1 MKRLGL
7 IAVVLFAITSCDSL
21 EKYRLGDKEVVSV
34 KERPSADIF
43 IKSNSNIDDVADAM
57 DEADILAD
65 RTSFI
70 RLAELKNYKGKNI
83 VPGKYRITGE
93 MTNNDLINHLRKGNG
108 RQEVNV
114 TFNNCLNI
122 EQLAGKV
129 SVQLELDS
137 AKLVD
142 LVNSKELIDK
152 YGFNDKTIS
161 TLFIP
166 NTYRFQ
172 WSTNEQEFVDRMAV
186 EYKKFW
192 NDDRKA
198 KLKSQ
203 KLTQSQVA
211 ILASIVEEEQNLHP
225 EEWKRIAG
233 VYTNRL
239 DRGILLQADPTVKF
253 ALGDRTIKRLLFKHL
268 EVNSP
273 YNTYKYAG
281 VPPGPLRIPS
291 TKSMDAVLNHEEH
304 KFIYF
309 CAKPGGEGYHSFAK
323 TLSQHNANAN
333 AYHRWLN
340 KNGY

>member
-7 IAVVLFAITSCDSL
+7 IAIVLFAITSCDSL
-21 EKYRLGDKEVVSV
+21 QKYQLGDKDVLSISGDET
-34 KERPSADIF
+34 KEIF
-43 IKSNSNIDDVADAM
+43 IKKDSDLNGVIAAIE
-57 DEADILAD
+57 EAKILSD
-65 RTSFI
+65 KESFSD
-70 RLAELKNYKGKNI
+70 LAKLKNYSGKNI
-83 VPGKYRITGE
+83 VSGKYTLKGSF
-93 MTNNDLINHLRKGNG
+93 TNNDLINHLRKGNG
-108 RQEVNV
+108 REEVNV

-129 SVQLELDS
+129 SAQLQLDS
-137 AKLVD
+137 AALVA
-142 LVNSKELIDK
+142 LINSDELIKK
-152 YGFNDKTIS
+152 YGFNDKTMS

-172 WSTNEQEFVDRMAV
+172 WSTNEQEFVDRMAL

-192 NDDRKA
+192 NNDRKA
-198 KLKSQ
+198 KLKAQ
-203 KLTQSQVA
+203 NLTQSQVA

-273 YNTYKYAG
+273 YNTYKHAG

-291 TKSMDAVLNHEEH
+291 TKSMDAVLDHEEH
-304 KFIYF
+304 QFIYF

>member
-1 MKRLGL
+1 
-7 IAVVLFAITSCDSL
+7 
-21 EKYRLGDKEVVSV
+21 
-34 KERPSADIF
+34 
-43 IKSNSNIDDVADAM
+43 
-57 DEADILAD
+57 
-65 RTSFI
+65 
-70 RLAELKNYKGKNI
+70 
-83 VPGKYRITGE
+83 
-93 MTNNDLINHLRKGNG
+93 
-108 RQEVNV
+108 
-114 TFNNCLNI
+114 
-122 EQLAGKV
+122 
-129 SVQLELDS
+129 
-137 AKLVD
+137 
-142 LVNSKELIDK
+142 
-152 YGFNDKTIS
+152 
-161 TLFIP
+161 
-166 NTYRFQ
+166 
-172 WSTNEQEFVDRMAV
+172 MAV

-291 TKSMDAVLNHEEH
+291 TKSMHAVLNHEEH